1 MTQNF
6 LNNEQL
12 KKLKSALRLIIK
24 IIFITHFFANLWIL
38 IGLRELHRQQSG
50 WILDNIQGEI
60 LPEYSKQ
67 DFMYLYVTSIYW
79 VITSFS
85 SVGYGDIT
93 GLTKLEYSFQM
104 LVEMI
109 GIGFFGY
116 MIGTFQQLLQGFRV
130 KDLKAEKQD
139 EIDLWLIQLDKAR
152 KSVILSKSIF
162 KEVRYF
168 YAQHFKYDAIHV
180 RETVFFD
187 QLKPRLKKNVL
198 DSIFKNFYSTF
209 YNIFEGCGLDF

>member
-1 MTQNF
+1 
-6 LNNEQL
+6 
-12 KKLKSALRLIIK
+12 
-24 IIFITHFFANLWIL
+24 
-38 IGLRELHRQQSG
+38 
-50 WILDNIQGEI
+50 
-60 LPEYSKQ
+60 
-67 DFMYLYVTSIYW
+67 
-79 VITSFS
+79 
-85 SVGYGDIT
+85 
-93 GLTKLEYSFQM
+93 M

-168 YAQHFKYDAIHV
+168 YAQHFKYDAV
-180 RETVFFD
+180 QVSSSVFFD
-187 QLKPRLKKNVL
+187 
-198 DSIFKNFYSTF
+198 
-209 YNIFEGCGLDF
+209 